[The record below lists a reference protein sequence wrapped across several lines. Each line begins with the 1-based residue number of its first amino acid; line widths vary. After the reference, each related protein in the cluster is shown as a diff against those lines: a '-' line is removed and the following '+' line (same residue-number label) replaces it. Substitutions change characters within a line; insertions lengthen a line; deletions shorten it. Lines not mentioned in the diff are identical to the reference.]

1 MTIKLLENLYL
12 VLNWTSIIP
21 AICGIIL
28 GFLVG
33 EKVFGA
39 FGIDTEELSKGARI
53 ILKVI
58 ASIILA
64 IIFALLVSVKR
75 M

>member
-12 VLNWTSIIP
+12 VLNWVSVIS
-21 AICGIIL
+21 AICGIIQ

-33 EKVFGA
+33 EKIFRA
-39 FGIDTEELSKGARI
+39 FGIDTEELSSGARI

-58 ASIILA
+58 SSIVLAIILA
-64 IIFALLVSVKR
+64 ILVSIKR

>member
-12 VLNWTSIIP
+12 VLNWVSVIP

-33 EKVFGA
+33 EKIFRA
-39 FGIDTEELSKGARI
+39 FGIDTEELSSGARI
-53 ILKVI
+53 ILKVV
-58 ASIILA
+58 ASIVLAIILA
-64 IIFALLVSVKR
+64 ILVSIKR

>member
-12 VLNWTSIIP
+12 VLNWISVIP

-33 EKVFGA
+33 DALFGA
-39 FGIDTEELSKGARI
+39 FGIDTEDLSKGAKI

-58 ASIILA
+58 ASIVLAIILA
-64 IIFALLVSVKR
+64 ILVSVKR

>member
-12 VLNWTSIIP
+12 VLNWVSVIP

-33 EKVFGA
+33 EKIFRA
-39 FGIDTEELSKGARI
+39 FGIDTEELSSGARI
-53 ILKVI
+53 ILKVV
-58 ASIILA
+58 ASIVLAIILA
-64 IIFALLVSVKR
+64 ILVSIKR
-75 M
+75 I

>member
-12 VLNWTSIIP
+12 VLNWTSVIP

-33 EKVFGA
+33 EKVFRV
-39 FGIDTEELSKGARI
+39 FGIDTEELSKGEKN

-58 ASIILA
+58 ASIVLA